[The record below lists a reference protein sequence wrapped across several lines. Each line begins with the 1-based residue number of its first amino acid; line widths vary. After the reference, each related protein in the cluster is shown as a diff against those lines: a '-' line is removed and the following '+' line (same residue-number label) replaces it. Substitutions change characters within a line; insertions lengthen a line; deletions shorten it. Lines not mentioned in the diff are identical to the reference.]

1 MNQNVETKKMIATIN
16 LLAIAIVLD
25 VLISAIPGLNLSMPF
40 GGKFFGISML
50 PIVLIGLMF
59 GLKYGLISGFIYA
72 LYNFGIDYIIY
83 IETLKITLE
92 GWTGE
97 SWGAFRI
104 FLLVLFDYI
113 IPFMAF
119 GLSGLFKDGLSK
131 KYRFVYAFVI
141 ISVIRLISSTISG
154 VILWSSSIEYAT
166 SQVELGEANAN
177 IATRIFSFVGSNIWL
192 YSLGYNFV
200 YIATT
205 LATSLVIGLLIY
217 KRLQMLNQDY
227 FNFSK

>member
-1 MNQNVETKKMIATIN
+1 MNQSIETKKMIATIN

-25 VLISAIPGLNLSMPF
+25 VVLSSIPGLNLSMPF
-40 GGKFFGISML
+40 GGKFFGLSML

-72 LYNFGIDYIIY
+72 LYNFGVDYIVY
-83 IETLKITLE
+83 LETLRITLE

-104 FLLVLFDYI
+104 FLLILFDYI

-119 GLSGLFKDGLSK
+119 GLSGLFKNGLNQ
-131 KYRFVYAFVI
+131 RMQFIYAFIFV
-141 ISVIRLISSTISG
+141 SAIRLVSSTLSG
-154 VILWSSSIEYAT
+154 VILWSSSIEYAS
-166 SQVELGEANAN
+166 SQVEAGNESPN
-177 IATRIFSFVGSNIWL
+177 IATQIFAFVGNKIWL
-192 YSLGYNFV
+192 YSLGYNFM

-205 LATSLVIGLLIY
+205 LATTLVIGLLVY
-217 KRLQMLNQDY
+217 KRLQVLNKDY
-227 FNFSK
+227 FLAK

>member
-97 SWGAFRI
+97 SWSAFKI
-104 FLLVLFDYI
+104 FLLILFDYV

-119 GLSGLFKDGLSK
+119 GLSGLFKDGLANK
-131 KYRFVYAFVI
+131 FKFVYAFVA
-141 ISVIRLISSTISG
+141 ISVIRLISSSISG
-154 VILWSSSIEYAT
+154 VILWSSSINYAT
-166 SQVELGEANAN
+166 EQVRLGEAGEN
-177 IATRIFSFVGSNIWL
+177 IATRLFSMVGDNIWL
-192 YSLGYNFV
+192 YSVGYNFI

-205 LATSLVIGLLIY
+205 LATTLVIGLLIHR
-217 KRLQMLNQDY
+217 RLQMLQEDY
-227 FNFSK
+227 FSFSK